1 MLSARI
7 STYTNTLILPKPK
20 LYSRSF
26 SDHFSW
32 SGPAPTEVGADVD
45 YAAEVGD
52 DCDCCWDARMPGRAR
67 WRHNLRKVILL
78 HIHLYSML
86 THRLSWRSLSLVDGR
101 SRVRYPGTFF
111 LLLRLIAWMVA
122 VVGGTGCPKRR
133 RLFKFTSVQGDYLGG
148 ENNSEKKL
156 MLKIIIYRGPA
167 SARGGRSGPGR
178 AGPATYQIRTLP
190 AASCRASTKKKNAF
204 CTDFHKPFH

>member
-52 DCDCCWDARMPGRAR
+52 DCDCCWDAHAGPGPVAPQFAQHYIASHSSLFKVESLAQLEELISRR
-67 WRHNLRKVILL
+67 RKVEGSIPWYFL
-78 HIHLYSML
+78 
-86 THRLSWRSLSLVDGR
+86 
-101 SRVRYPGTFF
+101 FF
-111 LLLRLIAWMVA
+111 
-122 VVGGTGCPKRR
+122 
-133 RLFKFTSVQGDYLGG
+133 
-148 ENNSEKKL
+148 
-156 MLKIIIYRGPA
+156 
-167 SARGGRSGPGR
+167 
-178 AGPATYQIRTLP
+178 
-190 AASCRASTKKKNAF
+190 F
-204 CTDFHKPFH
+204 CV